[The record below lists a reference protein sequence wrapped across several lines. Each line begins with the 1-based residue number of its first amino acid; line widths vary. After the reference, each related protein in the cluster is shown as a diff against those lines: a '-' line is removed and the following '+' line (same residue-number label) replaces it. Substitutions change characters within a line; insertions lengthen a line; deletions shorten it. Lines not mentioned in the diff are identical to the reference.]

1 MKKIIAM
8 SGDIGSG
15 KSSVAAAL
23 KELTA
28 FDVISTGK
36 IQRTIAERRGVTTL
50 ELNKISQTDRS
61 IDDEIDS
68 YVIEI
73 GKTSNE
79 LIIDSRL
86 AWHFIPS
93 AFKVFLSVNAK
104 IGAERVFNASR
115 KDENNP
121 SLAATLENNLK
132 RQEFEDN
139 RFLDLYSVKFR
150 DHKNYDLVIDTSFEA
165 PEDVAKQIVT
175 HFKKW
180 LIISTAAQKSD

>member
-1 MKKIIAM
+1 METAMKKIIAM

-23 KELTA
+23 KEMTA

-36 IQRTIAERRGVTTL
+36 IQREIAERRGVTTL

-73 GKTSNE
+73 GKTRDN

-86 AWHFIPS
+86 AWHFIS
-93 AFKVFLSVNAK
+93 TAYKVFLSVEPR

-115 KDENNP
+115 SDENNP
-121 SLAATLENNLK
+121 SFDATLENNLK
-132 RQEFEDN
+132 RQDFEGK
-139 RFLDLYSVKFR
+139 RFYDLYSVNFR
-150 DHKNYDLVIDTSFEA
+150 NHNNYDLVIDTSYVTPESVASKIKYGFE
-165 PEDVAKQIVT
+165 Q
-175 HFKKW
+175 H
-180 LIISTAAQKSD
+180 LKSQFGC

>member
-1 MKKIIAM
+1 MKRIIAM

-23 KELTA
+23 KEMTA

-36 IQRTIAERRGVTTL
+36 IQRAIAERRGVTTL

-68 YVIEI
+68 YVVEI
-73 GKTSNE
+73 GKTGDS

-86 AWHFIPS
+86 AWHFIPT
-93 AFKVFLSVNAK
+93 AYKVFLSVDSN

-115 KDENNP
+115 SDENNP
-121 SLAATLENNLK
+121 SLEATLENNLN
-132 RQEFEDN
+132 RQAFEDS
-139 RFLDLYSVKFR
+139 RFFELYSVNFR
-150 DHKNYDLVIDTSFEA
+150 NHENYDLVIDTSHAA
-165 PEDVAKQIVT
+165 PEMVARNILDG
-175 HFKKW
+175 FNKW
-180 LIISTAAQKSD
+180 LRHQ

>member
-23 KELTA
+23 QKMTA

-36 IQRTIAERRGVTTL
+36 IQRAIAERRGVTTL
-50 ELNKISQTDRS
+50 ELNLISQTDRS

-68 YVIEI
+68 YVVET
-73 GKTSNE
+73 GKTGDK

-86 AWHFIPS
+86 AWHFIP
-93 AFKVFLSVNAK
+93 AAYKVFLSVDPK

-115 KDENNP
+115 QDENNP
-121 SLAATLENNLK
+121 SLAVTLENNLK
-132 RQEFEDN
+132 RQEFEDSRFYELYAVHFRN
-139 RFLDLYSVKFR
+139 RA
-150 DHKNYDLVIDTSFEA
+150 NYDLVIDTSHDT
-165 PEDVAKQIVT
+165 PETVAEKILEG
-175 HFKKW
+175 FNSW
-180 LIISTAAQKSD
+180 LAKGFG